1 MKNILFIICLF
12 ALTEGVAQIPEFSL
26 PLWIKDSKGNKDTVY
41 VGYDHDAEYPLWD
54 GDFGEKD
61 IRDEPFVKDL
71 DVRLGT
77 PKSAFSSELP
87 FLSKRD
93 YGNSSC
99 YLSLPNTTKVLVQ
112 KWSYMYISAKNFPIS
127 ISWDST
133 LIDTN
138 CTHNSFFHRSVFSQ
152 MDRKDMA
159 AERILLRKK
168 SGNLVLTKPFM
179 QEKKY
184 GTYDTVL
191 PGGDTLYC
199 LIIYIFDKQKEC
211 TECPI
216 KGAWIATSDIEA
228 GSHFSLAPNPAYS
241 TIRVTS
247 SDTDPNTA
255 IRAYEVLDV
264 TGQRMRAQSVD
275 ATAGTSLDID
285 IGDLPN
291 GIYTLKI
298 LSDDAGIAFKK
309 FLKL

>member
-12 ALTEGVAQIPEFSL
+12 ALTEAVAQIPEFSL
-26 PLWIKDSKGNKDTVY
+26 PLWVKDSKGNKDTVY
-41 VGYDHDAEYPLWD
+41 VGYDHDAKYPLWD

-93 YGNSSC
+93 YGNTSC
-99 YLSLPNTTKVLVQ
+99 YLPAPNTTKVLVQ

-133 LIDTN
+133 LIDPN
-138 CTHNSFFHRSVFSQ
+138 CTHNSFFHRHVLSKLNNPQ
-152 MDRKDMA
+152 IA
-159 AERILLRKK
+159 AERILLRKH

-179 QEKKY
+179 QKFIPA
-184 GTYDTVL
+184 TYDTVL

-199 LIIYIFDKQKEC
+199 LILYIFDKQKEC

-216 KGAWIATSDIEA
+216 KGAWVGTSDIEA

-241 TIRVTS
+241 TIRITS
-247 SDTDPNTA
+247 SDTDPNNA
-255 IRAYEVLDV
+255 IRAYEVLDI
-264 TGQRMRAQSVD
+264 TGQRMRAQNVD
-275 ATAGTSLDID
+275 AAAGTSLDID

-298 LSDDAGIAFKK
+298 FSDDVGIAFKK